1 MLLFLGK
8 FYYWGMAMKNIIV
21 TGCSQGIGKAIAE
34 HLSPHYF
41 IIAIDIV
48 KPKHNHYATFYA
60 CDLSDVSLM
69 SQTISAIIKEYQSL
83 YALINNAGTFVH
95 VPLLEQ
101 ERETWDKILAVNLT
115 APYVLSKAFSPL
127 LMKEHGHIIN
137 IASTRASMS
146 EAGTEPYSA
155 SKGGLVSLSHALS
168 ISLSGKV
175 SVNTISPGWI
185 NTDENYEPTAEE
197 HAWHPSGR
205 VGKPKDIAEVV
216 AFLLEQRDG
225 FITGSDFVVDGGVSK
240 KMVYP

>member
-1 MLLFLGK
+1 
-8 FYYWGMAMKNIIV
+8 MKNIII
-21 TGCSQGIGKAIAE
+21 TGCSQGIGKAIAQ
-34 HLSPHYF
+34 HLSPYYH

-48 KPKHNHYATFYA
+48 KPKHNDYAAFYA
-60 CDLSDVSLM
+60 CDLSDVSLLL
-69 SQTISAIIKEYQSL
+69 QTINAITQKYQAL

-101 ERETWDKILAVNLT
+101 ELDKWNKILALNLT
-115 APYVLSKAFSPL
+115 APYLLSKACAPFL
-127 LMKEHGHIIN
+127 IKEHGHIIN

-146 EAGTEPYSA
+146 ESGTEPYSA

-185 NTDENYEPTAEE
+185 NTDEDYTPTAEE

-216 AFLLEQRDG
+216 AFLLERKDG
-225 FITGSDFVVDGGVSK
+225 FITGSDFVIDGGVSK